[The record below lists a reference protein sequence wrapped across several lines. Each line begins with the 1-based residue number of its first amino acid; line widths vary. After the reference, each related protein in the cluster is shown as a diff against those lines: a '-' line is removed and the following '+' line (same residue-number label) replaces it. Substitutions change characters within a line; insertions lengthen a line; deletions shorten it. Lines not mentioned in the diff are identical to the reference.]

1 MFSIGDTV
9 CYPLHG
15 IGTIESIEE
24 RDVLG
29 ATTTYYVIRLINT
42 KLTAM
47 LPVDNSESVGLRM
60 IITPVECEELFE
72 YFKTADPCLGNA
84 NWNQRYR
91 ENMDKLRKGDPKS
104 IVDVMLCLDK
114 RNSIRTLSSG
124 ERKMLSNAKA
134 ILCTEISV
142 VLGKPV
148 GEIEAM
154 LISSVS

>member
-1 MFSIGDTV
+1 MFSLGDTV

-15 IGTIESIEE
+15 IGTIESIEA

-29 ATTTYYVIRLINT
+29 KTTTYYVIRLINT

-47 LPVDNSESVGLRM
+47 LPVDTAESVGLRR
-60 IITPVECEELFE
+60 IVTPEECEALFE
-72 YFKTADPCLGNA
+72 YYRTADPCLGNS

-91 ENMDKLRKGDPKS
+91 ENMDKLRQGDPKS
-104 IVDVMLCLDK
+104 VIDVMLCLDK

-142 VLGKPV
+142 VLNKPV
-148 GEIEAM
+148 EEIEVM
-154 LISSVS
+154 FE